1 MDLLPILKQ
10 HISRYPAM
18 TAQDC
23 AKLIYQAVL
32 GPAHLGRKGNPQPSY
47 IANEMAK
54 APKRDL
60 PLMESIGNGLCRL
73 HLDSLEN
80 TLCPET
86 IHELF
91 LATAEQHQGS
101 LEQLLEQLNLWKE
114 NFAPISSEDAAAE
127 LQKLQDSNYA
137 PVSHSQPYHDAYDP
151 HYRLIL
157 ERFTDDI
164 PLLKAIDSR
173 LQAGQKTL
181 LAIDGRCGSG
191 KTTLADFLSRIYH
204 CDVIRM
210 DDFFLPFERKT
221 PERLSEPGGNVDRER
236 FYEEIILPYKA
247 SHPLSYGCYD
257 CSEGKII
264 LQKQVEQQ
272 PLLIVEGSYC
282 LHPLM
287 QDAYDLKVFSTCSPD
302 LQSARILKRN
312 GEAMHRRFVEQW
324 IPMEEQYFSAFSIE
338 ANCDFVRNTEQF

>member
-23 AKLIYQAVL
+23 VKLIYQAVL
-32 GPAHLGRKGNPQPSY
+32 GPAHLGRKGNTPPSY

-60 PLMESIGNGLCRL
+60 PLMEPIGNGLCRL
-73 HLDSLEN
+73 HLDSLDN
-80 TLCPET
+80 ILQPET
-86 IHELF
+86 IHGLF
-91 LATAEQHQGS
+91 LATAEQHQGT
-101 LEQLLEQLNLWKE
+101 LEQLWEQLSLWKE
-114 NFAPISSEDAAAE
+114 NCAPISPEDAAAE
-127 LQKLQDSNYA
+127 LQKLQDTNYA
-137 PVSHSQPYHDAYDP
+137 PVSHSQPYHDAYNP
-151 HYRLIL
+151 HYRLIV
-157 ERFTDDI
+157 EQFGDYI

-204 CDVIRM
+204 CGVIRM
-210 DDFFLPFERKT
+210 DEFFLPFEQKT

-247 SHPLSYGCYD
+247 SQPLSYGCYD
-257 CSEGKII
+257 CGEGKIT

-287 QDAYDLKVFSTCSPD
+287 QDAYNLKVFSTCSPE

-312 GEAMHRRFVEQW
+312 GEAMHRRFMEQW

-338 ANCDFVRNTEQF
+338 SICHYVVNTDHL